1 MDKIDLTYY
10 QTVVDTQ
17 DDAVILKSELQD
29 LIDEVNDLKY
39 EIKTWDVK
47 KPQND
52 IEAAGCYYANKI
64 NNMITFKN
72 NT

>member
-10 QTVVDTQ
+10 QVVIDTQ

-29 LIDEVNDLKY
+29 LIDEVNALKY
-39 EIKTWDVK
+39 EVQAWAMK

-52 IEAAGCYYANKI
+52 LEAAGYYYANKI
-64 NNMITFKN
+64 NNMIIFKDDA
-72 NT
+72 